1 MRELRGNSTSSWQTS
16 QKVWRKLGWR
26 DWIIRLRHSFSF
38 TLSSQVNVRSSILG
52 SSGSEKEAQRDFLVL
67 VENAI
72 RKLDIWKS
80 VQKFQRTID
89 EAQVCLDLAVST
101 GIWLMP
107 SNLLPNTQS
116 MAGYNNSMKKGSSDM
131 KVGINQ
137 SIFFTSNMPLVRET
151 VRRHEIPTSLKWR
164 WLLKE

>member
-1 MRELRGNSTSSWQTS
+1 MAD
-16 QKVWRKLGWR
+16 KLESLTQAGMA
-26 DWIIRLRHSFSF
+26 RLNHSIEAFMYC

-52 SSGSEKEAQRDFLVL
+52 SSGSAKEAQRDFLVL

-80 VQKFQRTID
+80 VQKFQRVID
-89 EAQVCLDLAVST
+89 EAKVRLDLAVST

-107 SNLLPNTQS
+107 SNLLPNTQI
-116 MAGYNNSMKKGSSDM
+116 MAGYNNSMQKGSSDV

-151 VRRHEIPTSLKWR
+151 V
-164 WLLKE
+164 

>member
-1 MRELRGNSTSSWQTS
+1 MAD
-16 QKVWRKLGWR
+16 KLESLTQAGMA
-26 DWIIRLRHSFSF
+26 RLNHSIEAFMYC

-52 SSGSEKEAQRDFLVL
+52 SSGSAKEAQRDFLVL

-80 VQKFQRTID
+80 VQKFRRAID
-89 EAQVCLDLAVST
+89 EAKVLLDLAVST

-107 SNLLPNTQS
+107 SNLLPNTQI
-116 MAGYNNSMKKGSSDM
+116 MAGYNNSMQKGSSDV

-151 VRRHEIPTSLKWR
+151 V
-164 WLLKE
+164 

>member
-1 MRELRGNSTSSWQTS
+1 MADKSESLTQAGMA
-16 QKVWRKLGWR
+16 
-26 DWIIRLRHSFSF
+26 RLNHSIEAFIYC

-52 SSGSEKEAQRDFLVL
+52 SSGSAKEAQLEFLVL
-67 VENAI
+67 VENSI

-80 VQKFQRTID
+80 VQKFQRTIA
-89 EAQVCLDLAVST
+89 EAKVLFALAVST

-131 KVGINQ
+131 KVGVNQ

-151 VRRHEIPTSLKWR
+151 VRRHSIPTSLK
-164 WLLKE
+164 